1 MANHRKRLSDWLAV
15 QDSFAQCLHPDL
27 LETHREQKAS
37 LLDQVTCLQ
46 EGSSFVAWAGGFKEE
61 DTQEPVAALWGWEGE
76 LKASL
81 LERSLAEVDG
91 HLMVELASGDPDSR
105 ILQDKGF
112 VLERHRLSLTPREH
126 DLETPRQGRYSLRL
140 ARELDRV
147 MLCTLAADYA
157 EFTVP
162 PGREELLQQY
172 TASILSRFRTIDF
185 GEESPIDLFVAE
197 ENYQSVGYILV
208 ELMADGSMYL
218 EDIGVKRSH
227 WGKYVAQFLVRAV
240 ENLLVAHG
248 IELMWSEISASNRRS
263 FLTAVRSLRFEPRV
277 EIWLY
282 RRHEKLSSL

>member
-1 MANHRKRLSDWLAV
+1 MANHRKLLSEWLAV
-15 QDSFAQCLHPDL
+15 QESFAQCLHPDL

-37 LLDQVTCLQ
+37 QLEQVTCLQ

-208 ELMADGSMYL
+208 ELMGDGSMYL
-218 EDIGVKRSH
+218 EGRWRICLLPTESSLCGVRFQPQID
-227 WGKYVAQFLVRAV
+227 APF
-240 ENLLVAHG
+240 
-248 IELMWSEISASNRRS
+248 
-263 FLTAVRSLRFEPRV
+263 SLRFVPSDSNPGSKSGFTGGMKSC
-277 EIWLY
+277 
-282 RRHEKLSSL
+282 RRCNIFLIIALLVSNF